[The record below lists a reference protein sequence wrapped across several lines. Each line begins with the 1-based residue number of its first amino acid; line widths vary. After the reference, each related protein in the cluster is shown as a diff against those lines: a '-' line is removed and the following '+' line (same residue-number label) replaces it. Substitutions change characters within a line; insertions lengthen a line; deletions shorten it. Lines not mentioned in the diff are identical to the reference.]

1 VGDPTTTKAPTN
13 AKPGSCVGVQCDCNT
28 MWSFTQQYCY
38 LRLCTNV
45 GNMKAQLVKD
55 YAVRARRISA
65 TYARFYLEQEEGGDA
80 AKKGR
85 FYWMALGAFASKTV
99 ACTLEDWRVQSQAA
113 VLSEKTKEGLGK
125 GNFWLFCDIAGWHHY
140 YIKYDDTFDMC
151 LDSRNTNTLVPSI
164 KAQTKIMPWSG
175 EALPKVKQ
183 LAVSKEIKAGF
194 ALVKKY
200 ESTTKRELLPDI
212 QFNHLLAIA
221 DHEQGVILQP
231 LIYDDADFVYWIKVQ
246 RSTWVSW
253 AAPGLELVFSSACST
268 HKAELKSVAPKE
280 TKLENLESRMTWIR
294 DAAMKFH
301 GLMQSDKAYMEG
313 QIGAMAGWAEMP
325 DKK

>member
-13 AKPGSCVGVQCDCNT
+13 TKPESCVGVQCDCNT

-38 LRLCTNV
+38 LRLCTDV

-65 TYARFYLEQEEGGDA
+65 TYASFYLEQEKGSNPA
-80 AKKGR
+80 HKGR

-99 ACTLEDWRVQSQAA
+99 ACLLETWQVKGQAILTD
-113 VLSEKTKEGLGK
+113 VTREGLGK

-140 YIKYDDTFDMC
+140 YCKYGDTFDMC
-151 LDSRNTNTLVPSI
+151 LDCRNTNNLVPAI

-194 ALVKKY
+194 ASVKKY
-200 ESTTKRELLPDI
+200 ESTTKKEQRPDI
-212 QFNHLLAIA
+212 QFQHLLAIA

-231 LIYDDADFVYWIKVQ
+231 LIYDDPAFAAWVARQ
-246 RSTWVSW
+246 RWPIVKQISP
-253 AAPGLELVFSSACST
+253 ALELVFSSACET
-268 HKAELKSVAPKE
+268 IDLKLKSVAPDD
-280 TKLENLESRMTWIR
+280 TKLEEFESRMKWIR
-294 DAAMKFH
+294 DAAKQFH
-301 GLMQSDKAYMEG
+301 SLMLAKTSYMEG
-313 QIGAMAGWAEMP
+313 EIGKMAGWFDMP